1 MKAAVLEALHE
12 ELKITEREK
21 PVPGRGE
28 VLVRLTAAA
37 VNHRDLFIQQGKYA
51 GIALPCILG
60 SDGVGLVEDIGP
72 NVGVGLIGQR
82 VLINPS
88 LDWGEHEAFQSRKFR
103 VLGMP
108 DDGTFAQYICIA
120 ADNVFQAPAHLSDE
134 EAAALPLAGLTAYR
148 ALFRKGGFKRG
159 ERVFITGIGGGV
171 ALMALQFALAV
182 DAQVCVSSAS
192 ARKIEKAVSLGANG
206 GVLYTNSEW
215 HKKLLN
221 NFGHFDLSIDGA
233 GGDLF
238 ARLLEI
244 AAPGGRI
251 VNYGGTA
258 GPVNQLSPQRL
269 FWKQLVIK
277 GSTMGNAEDFKNML
291 AFVSEHSIRPVI
303 DSLFPLHDINQA
315 FKRMREAQHFGKI
328 VLRISEEGMR
338 I

>member
-12 ELKITEREK
+12 ELKIKEKEK
-21 PVPGRGE
+21 PVPQSGE

-37 VNHRDLFIQQGKYA
+37 LNHRDVFIQEGKYA
-51 GIALPCILG
+51 RIALPCILG
-60 SDGVGLVEDIGP
+60 SDGVGVVEDIGP
-72 NVGVGLIGQR
+72 NVGVALIGQR
-82 VLINPS
+82 VIINPS

-108 DDGTFAQYICIA
+108 DDGTFAQYIRVPA
-120 ADNVFQAPAHLSDE
+120 GHVFQAPAHLSDE
-134 EAAALPLAGLTAYR
+134 EAAALPLAGLTAFR
-148 ALFRKGGFKRG
+148 ALFHKGNFKRG
-159 ERVFITGIGGGV
+159 ERLFITGIGGGV
-171 ALMALQFALAV
+171 ALMTLQFALAV
-182 DAQVCVSSAS
+182 DAQICVSSS
-192 ARKIEKAVSLGANG
+192 AAQKIEKAVRLGANG

-258 GPVNQLSPQRL
+258 GPINQLSPQRL

-277 GSTMGNAEDFKNML
+277 GSTMGNAEDFKNMI
-291 AFVSEHSIRPVI
+291 AFVKNHSIHPII
-303 DSLFPLHDINQA
+303 DSVYPLQDINKA
-315 FKRMREAQHFGKI
+315 FKRMQEAQHFGKI
-328 VLRISEEGMR
+328 VLRIPE
-338 I
+338 

>member
-1 MKAAVLEALHE
+1 MKAAVLEAINE
-12 ELKITEREK
+12 ELTIKELEK
-21 PVPGRGE
+21 PIPGSGE

-37 VNHRDLFIQQGKYA
+37 LNHRDLYIREGKYA
-51 GIALPCILG
+51 KILLPCIPG
-60 SDGVGLVEDIGP
+60 SDGVGIVEDIGP

-82 VLINPS
+82 VVINPS
-88 LDWGEHEAFQSRKFR
+88 LDWGEQEEYQSRKFR

-108 DDGTFAQYICIA
+108 DNGTFAQYICIPA
-120 ADNVFQAPAHLSDE
+120 LNVSQAPAHLSDE

-171 ALMALQFALAV
+171 ALMALQFALAL
-182 DAQVCVSSAS
+182 DAQLCVSSSKAV
-192 ARKIEKAVSLGANG
+192 KIEKAVALGANG

-215 HKKLLN
+215 HKKLLS

-238 ARLLEI
+238 GRLLEI

-251 VNYGGTA
+251 VNYGGSS
-258 GPVNQLSPQRL
+258 GPINHLSPQRL
-269 FWKQLVIK
+269 FWKQLIIK

-291 AFVSEHSIRPVI
+291 AFVNEHSLHPVI
-303 DSLFPLHDINQA
+303 DSVFPLEEVNQA
-315 FKRMREAQHFGKI
+315 FERMQEAQQFGKI
-328 VLRISEEGMR
+328 VLRISE
-338 I
+338 